1 MLAPRAL
8 NTTKNPI
15 NFCSTYLSPVPK
27 ERRVSTIKD
36 AISAMKKV
44 LLMVDK
50 VDRAGKV
57 LTEISS
63 ELRDHDRRLIRL
75 ETMVEIAKNQPRLTA
90 EPK

>member
-1 MLAPRAL
+1 M
-8 NTTKNPI
+8 
-15 NFCSTYLSPVPK
+15 
-27 ERRVSTIKD
+27 STIKD

-75 ETMVEIAKNQPRLTA
+75 ETMAEIAKNQPRLTA

>member
-1 MLAPRAL
+1 M
-8 NTTKNPI
+8 
-15 NFCSTYLSPVPK
+15 
-27 ERRVSTIKD
+27 STIKD
-36 AISAMKKV
+36 AISAMKKI

-75 ETMVEIAKNQPRLTA
+75 ETMVEIAKNQPRLMT